1 MFLFRWCD
9 KLSYLYL
16 GKFNKKNVY
25 FINFEDCDQA
35 EQCSR
40 GFLCLVFQLLFWF
53 RREWGMGCFVK
64 FCFVCLFGWGFLYVS
79 KIR

>member
-1 MFLFRWCD
+1 MRHFDWCICIDFLLTSHSMFLFRWCD

-40 GFLCLVFQLLFWF
+40 GVSLFSFLIVVLVSQGVGDGLF
-53 RREWGMGCFVK
+53 C
-64 FCFVCLFGWGFLYVS
+64 
-79 KIR
+79 